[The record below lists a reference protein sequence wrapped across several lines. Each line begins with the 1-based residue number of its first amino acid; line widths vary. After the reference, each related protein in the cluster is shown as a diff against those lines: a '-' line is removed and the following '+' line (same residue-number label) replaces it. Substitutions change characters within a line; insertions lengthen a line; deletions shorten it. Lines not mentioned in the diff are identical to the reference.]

1 MILINIFAKN
11 LLNSLLANKYLI
23 MQINNN
29 INYYLLF
36 ILSFIF
42 FNISCTSEDPDAI
55 AANDR
60 KEILEYIKEKGLS
73 DVAMEHESGLFYIM
87 EEEGEGL
94 NPTLTSRL
102 RMRYVGYYTDEDIF
116 DYNEGALITLQ
127 STILGWRVGIP
138 LFKNGGKGTL
148 FIPSAMGYGSY
159 PPYGSGI
166 RRNAV
171 LIFEFE
177 IIDVGT

>member
-1 MILINIFAKN
+1 
-11 LLNSLLANKYLI
+11 
-23 MQINNN
+23 MQIKNR
-29 INYYLLF
+29 INYTLYLV
-36 ILSFIF
+36 LSIVL
-42 FNISCTSEDPDAI
+42 FNISCSSEDPDAI

-73 DVAMEHESGLFYIM
+73 DVAIEHESGLFYIM
-87 EEEGEGL
+87 DEEGEGL
-94 NPTLTSRL
+94 NPTLTSRM
-102 RMRYVGYYTDEDIF
+102 RMRYIGYYTDEDIF
-116 DYNEGALITLQ
+116 DMNDGALITLQ
-127 STILGWRVGIP
+127 STILGWQVGIP

-177 IIDVGT
+177 IIDIGS

>member
-1 MILINIFAKN
+1 MQLKN
-11 LLNSLLANKYLI
+11 QISYTLFIVLSLL
-23 MQINNN
+23 
-29 INYYLLF
+29 LF
-36 ILSFIF
+36 NS
-42 FNISCTSEDPDAI
+42 SCTSEDPDAI

-60 KEILEYIKEKGLS
+60 KKILDFIKENGLS
-73 DVAMEHESGLFYIM
+73 DVAIEHESGLFYIM

-94 NPTLTSRL
+94 NPSLTSRM
-102 RMRYVGYYTDEDIF
+102 RMRYIGYYTDEEVF
-116 DYNEGALITLQ
+116 DFNDGALITLQ
-127 STILGWRVGIP
+127 STILGWQVGIP

-177 IIDVGT
+177 IIDIGS